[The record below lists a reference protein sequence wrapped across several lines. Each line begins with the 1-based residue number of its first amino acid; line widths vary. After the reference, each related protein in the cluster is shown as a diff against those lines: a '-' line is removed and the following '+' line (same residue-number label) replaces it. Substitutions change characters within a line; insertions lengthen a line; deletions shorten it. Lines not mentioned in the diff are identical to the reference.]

1 MDCLKALSS
10 QYFMSAI
17 IGGSKSIKFII
28 IRCNECFHVA
38 VKGLGLAV
46 DVVLC
51 HGVPVLADSGFEDR
65 IVWKTAIK
73 GWTSRL

>member
-1 MDCLKALSS
+1 MDDPQRMKKNNSS
-10 QYFMSAI
+10 L
-17 IGGSKSIKFII
+17 
-28 IRCNECFHVA
+28 RCNECFHVA